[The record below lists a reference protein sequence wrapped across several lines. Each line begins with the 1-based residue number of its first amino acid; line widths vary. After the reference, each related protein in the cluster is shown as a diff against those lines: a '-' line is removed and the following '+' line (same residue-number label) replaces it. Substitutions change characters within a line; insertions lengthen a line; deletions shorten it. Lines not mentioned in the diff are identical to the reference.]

1 MVQVVVASLD
11 DAVLGVSVRCVAPGI
26 ASSGAAFLSAAGPG
40 VNSPGLLVVVLM
52 ILMLL
57 VVVLMILMVLV
68 VVLMILMLLVVVLMI
83 LMMLVVVRMILILPF
98 FLVSLLLV
106 VLDRILPPLFFLNLD
121 YC

>member
-1 MVQVVVASLD
+1 MVQVVVASKD
-11 DAVLGVSVRCVAPGI
+11 DAVLGVSVRCVAPGV

-57 VVVLMILMVLV
+57 VVA
-68 VVLMILMLLVVVLMI
+68 LMI